1 MKAMITH
8 DREYYTVRE
17 AAEALRVSIPTVWR
31 WVRSGQLQAYRVG
44 KRSIR
49 IRKGDLGAMTTPA
62 EPPAPHASDLVN
74 ELRDLQAKIL
84 ARRGGVPLPSSVPL
98 IREARRERSE
108 RL

>member
-1 MKAMITH
+1 MIMH
-8 DREYYTVRE
+8 DTEYYTVRE
-17 AAEALRVSIPTVWR
+17 AAEALRVSVPTVWR
-31 WVRSGQLQAYRVG
+31 WVRSGQLAAYRVG

-49 IRKGDLGAMTTPA
+49 IRKSDLFGVVTPA
-62 EPPAPHASDLVN
+62 EPSASKTSDLV
-74 ELRDLQAKIL
+74 ERLRELQARIL